1 MTESDIDDGEDTEE
15 ELKVRSSS
23 KNSES
28 LLEVEEMDSSLKQL
42 HLLELEEV
50 QMVKNKQTDP
60 INGLKRQ

>member
-1 MTESDIDDGEDTEE
+1 MTESDIDDGEDNEE